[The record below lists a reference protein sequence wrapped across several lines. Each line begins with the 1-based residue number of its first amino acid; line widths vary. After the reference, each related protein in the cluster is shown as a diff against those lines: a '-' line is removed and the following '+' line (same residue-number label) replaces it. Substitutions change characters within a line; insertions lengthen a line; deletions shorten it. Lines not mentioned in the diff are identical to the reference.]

1 MADFS
6 HIGSGGLEMF
16 GCAGPNSSTFY
27 VVTLF
32 NEGDLVWLRHSA
44 RRGILEKVFI
54 KQINFITNL
63 QYNYQDN
70 FNRLWL
76 EKELCDEATAQQL
89 VALYEARARAA
100 YILAQKN
107 CNAVID

>member
-6 HIGSGGLEMF
+6 YTGSGGLEIF
-16 GCAGPNSSTFY
+16 GCAGPNTSTFY

-32 NEGDLVWLRHSA
+32 NTGDLVWLRHSA

-54 KQINFITNL
+54 KQINFITNV

-76 EKELCDEATAQQL
+76 ENELCDFTTAEQL
-89 VALYEARARAA
+89 VAIYAARSRAA